1 MKRLVLFFFVSMF
14 FNYGTSIAQSDPN
27 WEGEITTNLTS
38 MQDMKSSVKTK
49 NILAKMILKNVMKK
63 IENNGYYT
71 GTYTTTTIV
80 KGKSRYK
87 VFTPYN
93 NSYMIVEKNGDMM
106 KTTTYYPGIKK
117 GYYTT
122 TSLSANKQQ
131 LEEMRK
137 GKIEKTGETM
147 TLLGRKCEVYRVKY
161 EVKNNADGTNA
172 TTIMNNDYAI
182 YLDPAEDEILPDI
195 KGIPLKYINNTVSQS
210 TNEMLDL
217 DYKMYLASE
226 TVAMKERAVDMSEVS
241 VPSDIKLI
249 DADKNQKGM
258 LKIIEENMKYLKKNN
273 MWKEKTPDEI
283 KIYDNLQEDWEY

>member
-1 MKRLVLFFFVSMF
+1 
-14 FNYGTSIAQSDPN
+14 
-27 WEGEITTNLTS
+27 
-38 MQDMKSSVKTK
+38 
-49 NILAKMILKNVMKK
+49 
-63 IENNGYYT
+63 
-71 GTYTTTTIV
+71 
-80 KGKSRYK
+80 
-87 VFTPYN
+87 
-93 NSYMIVEKNGDMM
+93 MIVEKNGDMM

-195 KGIPLKYINNTVSQS
+195 KGVPLKYINNTVSQS

>member
-1 MKRLVLFFFVSMF
+1 MKRLVLFFLVSMF

-172 TTIMNNDYAI
+172 NTIMNNDYAI

>member
-1 MKRLVLFFFVSMF
+1 MKRLVLFFLVSMF

>member
-1 MKRLVLFFFVSMF
+1 MKRLVLFIMVSMF
-14 FNYGTSIAQSDPN
+14 FGYGTSFAQSDPK
-27 WEGEITTNLTS
+27 WEGEITTNITS
-38 MQDMKSSVKTK
+38 MQDMKTAVKTK

-80 KGKSRYK
+80 KGKNKYK

-106 KTTTYYPGIKK
+106 KTTTYFPGIKK

-131 LEEMRK
+131 MEDLRK

-147 TLLGRKCEVYRVKY
+147 TICGRKCEVYRVKY
-161 EVKNNADGTNA
+161 EVKVDSAGTKS
-172 TTIMNNDYAI
+172 TTTMNNDYAI
-182 YLDPAEDEILPDI
+182 FQDPTEDEVLPGI
-195 KGIPLKYINNTVSQS
+195 KGSPLKYINNTVSQS
-210 TNEMLDL
+210 TNDMLDM

-226 TVAMKERAVDMSEVS
+226 TVSIKDRAVDESEVT
-241 VPSDIKLI
+241 VPGEIKLI

-258 LKIIEENMKYLKKNN
+258 LKIIEENMKYLKKNK
-273 MWKEKTPDEI
+273 MWNEKSADEI

>member
-1 MKRLVLFFFVSMF
+1 MKRLVLFFLVSMF
-14 FNYGTSIAQSDPN
+14 FNYGTSFAQSDPN

-71 GTYTTTTIV
+71 GTYTTKTIV

-195 KGIPLKYINNTVSQS
+195 KGVPLKYINNTVSQS

>member
-1 MKRLVLFFFVSMF
+1 MKRLVLFFLVSMF
-14 FNYGTSIAQSDPN
+14 FNYGTSFAQSDPN

-63 IENNGYYT
+63 IENNGFYT

-195 KGIPLKYINNTVSQS
+195 KGVPLKYINNTVSQS

>member
-1 MKRLVLFFFVSMF
+1 MKRLALFIMVSMF
-14 FNYGTSIAQSDPN
+14 FGYGTSFAQSDPN
-27 WEGEITTNLTS
+27 WEGEITTNITS
-38 MQDMKSSVKTK
+38 MQDMKTAVKTK

-80 KGKSRYK
+80 KGKNKYK

-106 KTTTYYPGIKK
+106 KTTTYFPGIKK

-131 LEEMRK
+131 MEDLRK

-147 TLLGRKCEVYRVKY
+147 TICGRKCEVYRVKY
-161 EVKNNADGTNA
+161 EVKVDSAGTKS
-172 TTIMNNDYAI
+172 TTTMNNDYAI
-182 YLDPAEDEILPDI
+182 FQDPTEDEVLPGI
-195 KGIPLKYINNTVSQS
+195 KGSPLKYINNTVSQS
-210 TNEMLDL
+210 TNDMLDM

-226 TVAMKERAVDMSEVS
+226 TVSIKDRAVDESEVT
-241 VPSDIKLI
+241 VPGEIKLI

-258 LKIIEENMKYLKKNN
+258 LKIIEENMKYLKKNK
-273 MWKEKTPDEI
+273 MWNEKSADEI

>member
-1 MKRLVLFFFVSMF
+1 MKRIALFIMVSMF
-14 FNYGTSIAQSDPN
+14 FGFGTSFAQSDPN

-38 MQDMKSSVKTK
+38 MQDMKTAVKTK

-71 GTYTTTTIV
+71 GTYTTTTIA
-80 KGKSRYK
+80 KGKNRYK

-106 KTTTYYPGIKK
+106 KSTTYFPGIKK

-122 TSLSANKQQ
+122 TSISANKQQ
-131 LEEMRK
+131 MEELRK

-147 TLLGRKCEVYRVKY
+147 TLCGRKCEVYRVKY
-161 EVKNNADGTNA
+161 EVKTNADGTNS

-182 YLDPAEDEILPDI
+182 YLDPIEDEVLPDI
-195 KGIPLKYINNTVSQS
+195 KGVPMKFINNTVSQS
-210 TNEMLDL
+210 TNDMLDM
-217 DYKMYLASE
+217 DYMMYLASE
-226 TVAMKERAVDMSEVS
+226 IVSIKDRAVDESEVT
-241 VPSDIKLI
+241 VPSEIKLI

-273 MWKEKTPDEI
+273 MWNEKSPDEI

>member
-1 MKRLVLFFFVSMF
+1 MKRLALFIMVSMF
-14 FNYGTSIAQSDPN
+14 FGFGTSFAQSDPN
-27 WEGEITTNLTS
+27 WEGEITTNITS
-38 MQDMKSSVKTK
+38 MQDMKTGVKTK

-71 GTYTTTTIV
+71 GTYTSTTIV
-80 KGKSRYK
+80 KGKNRYK

-106 KTTTYYPGIKK
+106 KTTTYFPGIKK

-131 LEEMRK
+131 MEDLRK

-147 TLLGRKCEVYRVKY
+147 TICGRKCEVYRVKY
-161 EVKNNADGTNA
+161 EVKVDSAGTKS
-172 TTIMNNDYAI
+172 TTTMNNDYAI
-182 YLDPAEDEILPDI
+182 FQDPTEDEVLPGI
-195 KGIPLKYINNTVSQS
+195 KGSPLKYINNTVSQS
-210 TNEMLDL
+210 TNDMLDM

-226 TVAMKERAVDMSEVS
+226 TVSIKDRAVDESEVT
-241 VPSDIKLI
+241 VPGEIKLI

-258 LKIIEENMKYLKKNN
+258 LKIIEENMKYLKKNK
-273 MWKEKTPDEI
+273 MWNEKSADEI

>member
-1 MKRLVLFFFVSMF
+1 MF

>member
-1 MKRLVLFFFVSMF
+1 
-14 FNYGTSIAQSDPN
+14 
-27 WEGEITTNLTS
+27 
-38 MQDMKSSVKTK
+38 
-49 NILAKMILKNVMKK
+49 MKK

-71 GTYTTTTIV
+71 GTYTTTTIA
-80 KGKSRYK
+80 KGKNRYK

-106 KTTTYYPGIKK
+106 KSTTYFPGIKK

-122 TSLSANKQQ
+122 TSISANKQQ
-131 LEEMRK
+131 MEELRK

-147 TLLGRKCEVYRVKY
+147 TLCGRKCEVYRVKY
-161 EVKNNADGTNA
+161 EVKTNADGTNS

-182 YLDPAEDEILPDI
+182 YLDPIEDEVLPDI
-195 KGIPLKYINNTVSQS
+195 KGVPMKFINNTVSQS
-210 TNEMLDL
+210 TNDMLDM

-226 TVAMKERAVDMSEVS
+226 IVSIKDRAVDESEVT
-241 VPSDIKLI
+241 VPSEIKLI

-273 MWKEKTPDEI
+273 MWNEKSPDEI

>member
-1 MKRLVLFFFVSMF
+1 MKRLALFIMVSMF
-14 FNYGTSIAQSDPN
+14 FGYGTSFAQSDPN
-27 WEGEITTNLTS
+27 WEGEITTNITS
-38 MQDMKSSVKTK
+38 MQDMKTAVKTK

-71 GTYTTTTIV
+71 GTYTSTTIV
-80 KGKSRYK
+80 KGKNRYK

-106 KTTTYYPGIKK
+106 KTTTYFPGIKK

-131 LEEMRK
+131 MEDLRK

-147 TLLGRKCEVYRVKY
+147 TICGRKCEVYRVKY
-161 EVKNNADGTNA
+161 EVKVDSAGTKS
-172 TTIMNNDYAI
+172 TTTMNNDYAI
-182 YLDPAEDEILPDI
+182 FQDPTEDEVLPGI
-195 KGIPLKYINNTVSQS
+195 KGSPLKYINNTVSQS
-210 TNEMLDL
+210 TNDMLDM

-226 TVAMKERAVDMSEVS
+226 TVSIKDRAVDESEVT
-241 VPSDIKLI
+241 VPGEIKLI

-258 LKIIEENMKYLKKNN
+258 LKIIEENMKYLKKNK
-273 MWKEKTPDEI
+273 MWNEKSADEI

>member
-195 KGIPLKYINNTVSQS
+195 KGVPLKYINNTVSQS